1 VALDKGALR
10 HATVLCA
17 ALIYLNSPIFEVQHY
32 AAAAHTVVLE
42 RALVHCLLEVGVE
55 AQSGQPCALR
65 LELARLSMRSTQQE
79 ISKLSKA
86 NMHLSAASIKMKKM

>member
-10 HATVLCA
+10 HAAVLCA
-17 ALIYLNSPIFEVQHY
+17 ALIYLDCSVFKVQHN

-42 RALVHCLLEVGVE
+42 RALVHSLFEVGVE

-65 LELARLSMRSTQQE
+65 LELARLQ
-79 ISKLSKA
+79 K
-86 NMHLSAASIKMKKM
+86 